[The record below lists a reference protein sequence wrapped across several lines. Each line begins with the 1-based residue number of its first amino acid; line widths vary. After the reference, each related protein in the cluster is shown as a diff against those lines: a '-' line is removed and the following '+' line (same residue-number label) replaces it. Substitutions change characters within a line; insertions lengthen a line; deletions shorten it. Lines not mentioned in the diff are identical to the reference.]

1 MPRAFVAI
9 DIDEVIRQ
17 RLVAVQQ
24 QLTATGAQL
33 KLVEPENIHVTM
45 KFLGDVPDDKISAVA
60 DALRVAAGGA
70 KPFDINVRGIGVFPN
85 LRYMRVI
92 WAGVVDG
99 RDAVIAIQRSVDREL
114 QKLGFPPERDF
125 VPHLTLARVKTA
137 HRKEQLAASIKEL
150 GNMEFGVT
158 RAQAVELKQSTLTSK
173 GPIYSTLSRIEL
185 GRPQYGQAND
195 TKVNNASST

>member
-17 RLVAVQQ
+17 RLVAAQQ
-24 QLTATGAQL
+24 QIAATGAQL

-45 KFLGDVPDDKISAVA
+45 KFLGDAPDDKIGAVA

-70 KPFDINVRGIGVFPN
+70 QPFDMNVRGIGAFPN
-85 LRYMRVI
+85 MRYMRVI
-92 WAGVVDG
+92 WAGVADG
-99 RDAVIAIQRSVDREL
+99 RDAIIAIQQNVDREL

-125 VPHLTLARVKTA
+125 VPHLTLARIKTA
-137 HRKEQLAASIKEL
+137 HRKEQLAASVKEMDT
-150 GNMEFGVT
+150 MEFGIT

-173 GPIYSTLSRIEL
+173 GPVYGTLARIEL
-185 GRPQYGQAND
+185 G
-195 TKVNNASST
+195 S